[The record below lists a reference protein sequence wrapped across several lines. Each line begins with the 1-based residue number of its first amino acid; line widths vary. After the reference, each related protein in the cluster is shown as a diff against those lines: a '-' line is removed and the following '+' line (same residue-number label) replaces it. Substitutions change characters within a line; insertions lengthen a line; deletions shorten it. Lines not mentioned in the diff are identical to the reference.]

1 MVNIGG
7 KGSQLNLSGCA
18 KNKPKALKM
27 GTETGTEIVLQGR
40 WPNSGGRVGMQ
51 DSKKGVGVVI
61 NETKYK
67 CFFITFFWVGRNEP
81 HDKLGVYSERKNGHN
96 GRPS

>member
-7 KGSQLNLSGCA
+7 SQLSLSGCA

-27 GTETGTEIVLQGR
+27 GTEIVLQGR
-40 WPNSGGRVGMQ
+40 WPNSGDRVGMQ

-67 CFFITFFWVGRNEP
+67 CFFITFSGVGRNEP